1 MNRENLLELIK
12 ITFIALI
19 CMILGMVFGLSVVVL
34 TKCIPNNPLVFMTI
48 IMAELIILLFI
59 SVSVV
64 RIILRRSN
72 YQIVNKEE

>member
-12 ITFIALI
+12 ITYTALI

-34 TKCIPNNPLVFMTI
+34 TKYIPNNPLVFMTI
-48 IMAELIILLFI
+48 IMIELIILLFF

-64 RIILRRSN
+64 KIIFRI
-72 YQIVNKEE
+72 NKEE